1 MAAARIGIVGA
12 SWRAEYFLRA
22 ASVLPDR
29 FEVTRVLTRTDA
41 SAARV
46 SERWG
51 VAGTSSF
58 EDFRRGEYD
67 FVVVA
72 TPRDIAPSIT
82 TALAR
87 DGHAVLTETPPAG
100 TREALFAFYDD
111 VRDLRVQVAEQYR
124 FQPHTAAR
132 LAVAASGRLGEVS
145 FTRMSIA
152 HGYHGVS
159 LIRAFLGAGFDP
171 VAISGWAAPVPAVSA
186 RGRDD
191 WNDVPAQYTANRT
204 FARLDFAGRN
214 GLYEFD
220 FEQYFSPIRP
230 RHIEAYG
237 EKGQITD
244 DHVSYIVGAR
254 HATSGTLQRSATG
267 VDGDLEGWFV
277 DSLAWGDDIVWQNRF
292 RGARLNDDELAV
304 AELMQR
310 MAEYAAGGAPVYP
323 VADGCHDQLLSLAID
338 DAVGSGQTLRV
349 DDAPWAAER
358 SILAK
363 DRVS

>member
-1 MAAARIGIVGA
+1 MAARIGIVGA
-12 SWRAEYFLRA
+12 SWRGEYFLRA
-22 ASVLPDR
+22 ASVLPEH
-29 FEVTRVLTRTDA
+29 FEVARILTRSEA
-41 SAARV
+41 SAARASSV
-46 SERWG
+46 WG
-51 VAGTSSF
+51 VEATTSLD
-58 EDFRRGEYD
+58 DFRRDEYD

-72 TPRDIAPSIT
+72 TPRDIAPGIT

-100 TREALFAFYDD
+100 ARGALFSFFEAG
-111 VRDLRVQVAEQYR
+111 RAPRGHGAGPEPE
-124 FQPHTAAR
+124 QPHMAAR
-132 LAVAASGRLGEVS
+132 LAVAGSGRLGEVS
-145 FTRMSIA
+145 FTRMSVA

-171 VAISGWAAPVPAVSA
+171 VAISGWAAPVPALSA

-204 FARLDFAGRN
+204 FARLDFADRT

-230 RHIEAYG
+230 RHVEAYG

-244 DHVSYIVGAR
+244 DQVSYIVGPR
-254 HATSGTLQRSATG
+254 HATTGTLQRSATG
-267 VDGDLEGWFV
+267 IDGDLEGWFV
-277 DSLAWGDDIVWQNRF
+277 DSIAWGDDIVWQNPF

-304 AELMQR
+304 AELMRR

-323 VADGCHDQLLSLAID
+323 LADGCHDQLLSLAID
-338 DAVGSGQTLRV
+338 DAVGSGRTLRV

-363 DRVS
+363 DRAS